1 MDPRVESVP
10 LFNGFSTAEMEGL
23 KKCLREKSF
32 EKGESLFLEGND
44 CQQIFLIRE
53 GRAKLYRTSSSGRE
67 QILET
72 LGPGD
77 TCACNPGCAAWSC
90 VSSAEALTPCKVWYL
105 QRKDYVHLVQ
115 SNSKLAHTLNLLFA
129 EKLRRFSCLIE
140 EVSLKDVRKRVV
152 KFLLDMLD
160 ENESK
165 GEAQKTL
172 FVPFTRQEIAQRIGT
187 SRETVARYLHE
198 LKRSKLIDI
207 KSHQIFILQ
216 KEKLSQL
223 LN

>member
-1 MDPRVESVP
+1 
-10 LFNGFSTAEMEGL
+10 
-23 KKCLREKSF
+23 
-32 EKGESLFLEGND
+32 
-44 CQQIFLIRE
+44 
-53 GRAKLYRTSSSGRE
+53 
-67 QILET
+67 
-72 LGPGD
+72 
-77 TCACNPGCAAWSC
+77 
-90 VSSAEALTPCKVWYL
+90 
-105 QRKDYVHLVQ
+105 VQ

-152 KFLLDMLD
+152 KFLLDMLN

-165 GEAQKTL
+165 GEGQKTL